1 MGRVVPF
8 YIPDSFKPRV
18 RTKSETQREP
28 ARVIE
33 FRPAKAV
40 YYLRSNASST
50 PKQPA

>member
-33 FRPAKAV
+33 FRPAKV
-40 YYLRSNASST
+40 
-50 PKQPA
+50 KKPA